1 MFASVERFVLVT
13 TAAWALYTLS
23 AAIVLTT
30 GAIPA
35 FAEVL
40 ISIDKST
47 QRMSV
52 SVDGVPQFEF
62 AVSTGRAG
70 YSTPNGTY
78 HPQRLEPV
86 WFSRV
91 YYNSPMPNSIFF
103 NSGYAIHGSYEIDRL
118 GGPASHGCVRLHPS
132 NAKTLFALVK
142 REGMAATIVVVYGSN
157 PPHAGRP
164 APTAQNIGRLNLPW
178 YDRSYAPDYG
188 RRNHSSPLRVGSGT
202 FFLSFFPIDASMRF
216 RLLRSDFHVATTLG
230 VFG

>member
-103 NSGYAIHGSYEIDRL
+103 QQRLCHTRKLRDRSPRWARFAWLRSSSSIECQNSFCIGKTRG
-118 GGPASHGCVRLHPS
+118 HGCDDRRRVRKQSSTRRQTCADCSKHWPPEF
-132 NAKTLFALVK
+132 TLVRPQLRARL
-142 REGMAATIVVVYGSN
+142 RTAAT
-157 PPHAGRP
+157 
-164 APTAQNIGRLNLPW
+164 TRLPF
-178 YDRSYAPDYG
+178 
-188 RRNHSSPLRVGSGT
+188 GSGAEH
-202 FFLSFFPIDASMRF
+202 FSFRSFPLMR
-216 RLLRSDFHVATTLG
+216 RCGSDF
-230 VFG
+230 